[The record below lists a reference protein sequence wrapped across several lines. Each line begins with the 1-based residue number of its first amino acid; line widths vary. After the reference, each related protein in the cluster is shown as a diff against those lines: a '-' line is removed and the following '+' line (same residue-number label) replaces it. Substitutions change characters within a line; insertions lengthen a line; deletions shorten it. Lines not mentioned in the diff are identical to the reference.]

1 MGPTGVLIHIGRW
14 FRGVTSGI
22 AARAGINYATMPEET
37 IEQLLVKGGLAKYG
51 EILFQEETAVSL
63 MFSFALDG
71 AFSVMGFAIVWII
84 SRLKKGQS
92 LFTMQPR
99 SLQHSSHEVQD
110 LILNLLDKGDNL

>member
-1 MGPTGVLIHIGRW
+1 
-14 FRGVTSGI
+14 
-22 AARAGINYATMPEET
+22 MPEET

-51 EILFQEETAVSL
+51 EIVFQEETAVSI
-63 MFSFALDG
+63 MFISALNG

-92 LFTMQPR
+92 LFTTQPR